1 VTSDPNT
8 IAERLGV
15 PPALIRRLQRRGYLR
30 SFDLDPAE
38 LRLRLWLGYLGQGA
52 SGLDKGRLPRS

>member
-1 VTSDPNT
+1 VTSDPNR

-30 SFDLDPAE
+30 RFDLDPADA
-38 LRLRLWLGYLGQGA
+38 RLRLWRGYLGKGA
-52 SGLDKGRLPRS
+52 SRLDKGR